1 MHDYSLRFANL
12 ALGYEGL
19 PAIQNIT
26 GTIQKGS
33 LTAIIGPNG
42 SGKSTLL
49 KGIAGILAPLSGSCT
64 VEPKARIAYLPQI
77 SELDRT
83 FPATV
88 SDLVSLGL
96 WPERGLFRHHRIEDR
111 KRLTD
116 ALGSVGLAGFEK
128 RQLSALS
135 GGQLQRA
142 LFARVILQ
150 QANIILLDE
159 PFNAIDATTID
170 DLLVLINRWH
180 AQKRTVLAVMHD
192 IGLVR
197 NHFPQAIL
205 LSGKLVAWDETEQ
218 VLRHTS
224 LLPAQNMG
232 TARALPGQHEATHS

>member
-1 MHDYSLRFANL
+1 MFA
-12 ALGYEGL
+12 
-19 PAIQNIT
+19 P
-26 GTIQKGS
+26 
-33 LTAIIGPNG
+33 
-42 SGKSTLL
+42 
-49 KGIAGILAPLSGSCT
+49 
-64 VEPKARIAYLPQI
+64 
-77 SELDRT
+77 
-83 FPATV
+83 
-88 SDLVSLGL
+88 SLGL

-111 KRLTD
+111 KRLSD

-205 LSGKLVAWDETEQ
+205 LNGKLVAWDETEQ

>member
-135 GGQLQRA
+135 GGQSSTRSSHGS
-142 LFARVILQ
+142 F
-150 QANIILLDE
+150 
-159 PFNAIDATTID
+159 FNRQTSSC
-170 DLLVLINRWH
+170 L
-180 AQKRTVLAVMHD
+180 M
-192 IGLVR
+192 
-197 NHFPQAIL
+197 
-205 LSGKLVAWDETEQ
+205 
-218 VLRHTS
+218 S
-224 LLPAQNMG
+224 LLMPLTPLLLM
-232 TARALPGQHEATHS
+232 TCLC